1 MKSAARPGS
10 ADGPS
15 AREWDANELQ
25 PPRAKPTKERGFQ
38 AASE

>member
-10 ADGPS
+10 ADVPS

-25 PPRAKPTKERGFQ
+25 LRSAKPTKERGFQ
-38 AASE
+38 ATRE